1 MRPHTRTQCQDSSRC
16 EQCNSDGSEGTVA
29 FAVPA
34 SVVRR
39 SNSTGTSASASAP
52 GSLILPP
59 PLSVN
64 ESQAPASTLS
74 SGSSTDSSGSSGM
87 AAGCGVGEAASFA
100 GGSSMSVGSAQQLPY
115 QQQGQPH
122 RTILLVELPAELL
135 VKILSNLSFSEICH
149 NRLVSRRFNEICA
162 SMLNGAFLKLQSHM
176 LQRFHEIKGKMPRR
190 ESARRNHPLARESD
204 LVETLHMRLT
214 LLQMTFGKHIDRKH
228 ICFFPGEIL
237 DEVQRILR
245 YIKSTPSLG
254 RAYKVTDELYDLST
268 MAMEYFKDHVEPR
281 LPEITYFGTEF
292 LDFTTPFSSPSKRR
306 TTSGATSVDSPC
318 SSRASVAGSAYSEP
332 WSGLNSANSGAG
344 GGALIDDDGGNCGG
358 TNMVLRKRISK
369 ITRGMKKYN
378 DQMSEVKREL
388 KSCKT
393 KMETQ
398 TKQVQEYSQ
407 RLEDYDK
414 KFEESSRKFQNMLTE
429 LNKCKTELQFWRSK
443 SHVVLG
449 GAVASGS
456 SSGTTAAGCQACGGG
471 GIAQP
476 DEGGFPES
484 GIPESEAATAI
495 EGTSS
500 AASES
505 SADTLSA
512 DLKAL
517 ANQGV
522 FLDLGG
528 PSVSQALDNAEE
540 PEQVAVVG
548 SPRPVT
554 RGSTSGPPSPPSSG
568 TPSRKR
574 SAAAAAA
581 AAASSASSS
590 ATGKSLRGVTAKNA
604 TTRSASA
611 AKRPKVAHSN

>member
-16 EQCNSDGSEGTVA
+16 EQCNSDGSEGPVA

-39 SNSTGTSASASAP
+39 SNSTGAP
-52 GSLILPP
+52 AAAPKALVLPP
-59 PLSVN
+59 PLPVN
-64 ESQAPASTLS
+64 ENQVPVSVSS
-74 SGSSTDSSGSSGM
+74 SGSSTDSGGSSGAM
-87 AAGCGVGEAASFA
+87 AGGCGSVVGVASFA
-100 GGSSMSVGSAQQLPY
+100 GGSSVSGAGSQQLQQT
-115 QQQGQPH
+115 QQQQQP
-122 RTILLVELPAELL
+122 RARSVILVELPAELL
-135 VKILSNLSFSEICH
+135 VKILSNLPFSEICRD
-149 NRLVSRRFNEICA
+149 RLVSRRFNEICA
-162 SMLNGAFLKLQSHM
+162 SMVNGAFLKLQSHM

-237 DEVQRILR
+237 DEVQRILS
-245 YIKSTPSLG
+245 YIKSTPALG

-268 MAMEYFKDHVEPR
+268 MAMEYFKDHIEPR

-292 LDFTTPFSSPSKRR
+292 LDFTTPYSSPSKRR
-306 TTSGATSVDSPC
+306 STSGATSVDSPC

-344 GGALIDDDGGNCGG
+344 GGGALIDDDGDSCGG

-378 DQMSEVKREL
+378 EQMSEVKREL

-429 LNKCKTELQFWRSK
+429 LNKCKTELQFWRTK
-443 SHVVLG
+443 AHVVLT
-449 GAVASGS
+449 GAAVSGS
-456 SSGTTAAGCQACGGG
+456 SSGAAAAACQTCGGGGG
-471 GIAQP
+471 GIAP
-476 DEGGFPES
+476 EGGFPES
-484 GIPESEAATAI
+484 GLPENDAVSAA
-495 EGTSS
+495 ESTSS
-500 AASES
+500 VASVS
-505 SADTLSA
+505 SSDTLSA
-512 DLKAL
+512 ELKAL

-528 PSVSQALDNAEE
+528 PSVAHSLDNAEE
-540 PEQVAVVG
+540 PDQVSIVG

-554 RGSTSGPPSPPSSG
+554 RGSASGPPSPPSSG
-568 TPSRKR
+568 TVSRKR
-574 SAAAAAA
+574 SAAAAA
-581 AAASSASSS
+581 SSISSS
-590 ATGKSLRGVTAKNA
+590 AAGKSMRGVTAKNA
-604 TTRSASA
+604 TTRSA
-611 AKRPKVAHSN
+611 AKRPKVAHNN